1 MKIVGMIPARMGS
14 QRVKKKNLRLI
25 NGRPLIDY
33 ILESASQAKVF
44 DEVYINSEN
53 EIFSSLAQ
61 NYNFKFYKRP
71 IELSS
76 NEATNDQ
83 FVQDFLKNIDC
94 DVLIQMLPTS
104 PFITHQDIN
113 NFTKQMIEENLDALI
128 SVENKQI
135 ASVFQG
141 KPINFERLKP
151 NPPSQS
157 MVPVQAYATALMG
170 WKSKEFLKNIDKNGS
185 AYHGGLGKIG
195 YFPLAGLSTIDID
208 NEADFKLAES
218 IILSS
223 NNLIDSE
230 PKFYEGKNIHSEVDV
245 PSILKRDGVANN
257 DLYDVNKEL
266 VSIESIL
273 SKQPKEESWSKRV
286 VDSDSNSMTIICQL
300 PGEGNRK
307 HFHPDWNEWWYI
319 FEGEWEWEIEGK
331 KKIVKEGDIVFM
343 EKNRVHKITASGTKR
358 AIRFAVSRSDVAHV
372 FV

>member
-33 ILESASQAKVF
+33 ILESASKANVF
-44 DEVYINSEN
+44 DEVYINSED
-53 EIFSSLAQ
+53 EIFSSLAK

-71 IELSS
+71 VRLSS
-76 NEATNDQ
+76 NETTNDE
-83 FVQDFLKNIDC
+83 FAKDFLENIDC
-94 DVLIQMLPTS
+94 DVVIQMLPTS
-104 PFITHQDIN
+104 PFITHLEIIK
-113 NFTKQMIEENLDALI
+113 FTKKMIEENLDTLI

-135 ASVFQG
+135 ASIFEG
-141 KPINFERLKP
+141 RPINFERSKP
-151 NPPSQS
+151 NPPSQT
-157 MVPVQAYATALMG
+157 MTPVQAYATALMG
-170 WKSKEFLKNIDKNGS
+170 WRSKEFLNNIDENGS
-185 AYHGGLGKIG
+185 AYHGGQGKIG
-195 YFPLAGLSTIDID
+195 YFPLEGLSTIDID
-208 NEADFKLAES
+208 NESDFKLAEA
-218 IILSS
+218 IMLSS
-223 NNLIDSE
+223 KNQIESE
-230 PKFYEGKNIHSEVDV
+230 PKFYEGSNIHSEVDV
-245 PSILKRDGVANN
+245 PSILKKDGVVNN

-273 SKQPKEESWSKRV
+273 SNQPKNESWSKRV
-286 VDSDSNSMTIICQL
+286 VDSESNSMTIICQM

-343 EKNRVHKITASGTKR
+343 EKNRVHKITAAGSKR